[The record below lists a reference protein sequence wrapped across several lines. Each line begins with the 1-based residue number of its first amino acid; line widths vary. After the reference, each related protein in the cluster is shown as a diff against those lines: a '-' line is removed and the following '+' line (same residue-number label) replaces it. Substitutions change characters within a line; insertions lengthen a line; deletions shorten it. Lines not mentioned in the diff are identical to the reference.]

1 MFSSLSVRNFRIYWF
16 GMFVSLIGT
25 WIQVV
30 AQSWLVFELT
40 KSAFLLGV
48 VGFLSSIPVFLLS
61 LFGGV
66 LADRRNKRNILI
78 ATQTTF
84 MFLAFLLAV
93 LTQMKIITPGEIMF
107 IALLNG
113 VVMAFDAPSRQA
125 VVVELVGKDN
135 LFNAIAL
142 NSVAFNSS
150 RIIGP
155 ALAGVLVAV
164 IGMSGCFYLN
174 GISFLAVIIALFLI
188 HSAAFNPR
196 PLGRGKNAPPSVS
209 ILSKPRSLDG
219 GVEGLIKTRNHSRG
233 DKNNTALKDLKD
245 GLIFVKNNRLILALI
260 TVVGIVSLFGIAYVI
275 LMPIFANEVLKVG
288 ARGLGVLMS
297 SSGLGAL
304 AGALLLARLGD
315 FKYKGKLLFLSSLV
329 FSLSLILFSLSKIY
343 LLSIITLMF
352 IGCSSV
358 TAIAI
363 INTILQTRVSDEY
376 RGRVMSVF
384 MLTFAGMMPFGNLI
398 SGSLAQAFGVSFA
411 VLVNG
416 IICAVFLAVINI
428 AYPKIRNI

>member
-25 WIQVV
+25 WIQAV

-66 LADRRNKRNILI
+66 VADRMNKRNILI
-78 ATQTTF
+78 ATQTAF

-93 LTQMKIITPGEIMF
+93 LTQMKLITPQEIMF

-125 VVVELVGKDN
+125 VVVELVGKEN

-188 HSAAFNPR
+188 
-196 PLGRGKNAPPSVS
+196 
-209 ILSKPRSLDG
+209 
-219 GVEGLIKTRNHSRG
+219 KTRNRSRG

-260 TVVGIVSLFGIAYVI
+260 AMVGIVSLFGVAYVI
-275 LMPIFANEVLKVG
+275 LMPIFADEVLKVG
-288 ARGLGVLMS
+288 ARGLAVLMS
-297 SSGLGAL
+297 SAGLGAL
-304 AGALLLARLGD
+304 IGALLLARLGD
-315 FKYKGKLLFLSSLV
+315 FKYKGKFLFLSSLV
-329 FSLSLILFSLSKIY
+329 FSLSLVLFSLSKIY
-343 LLSIITLMF
+343 LLSILTLIF

-398 SGSLAQAFGVSFA
+398 SGTLAQAFGVSFA
-411 VLVNG
+411 VLING
-416 IICAVFLAVINI
+416 IICTVFLAAINI